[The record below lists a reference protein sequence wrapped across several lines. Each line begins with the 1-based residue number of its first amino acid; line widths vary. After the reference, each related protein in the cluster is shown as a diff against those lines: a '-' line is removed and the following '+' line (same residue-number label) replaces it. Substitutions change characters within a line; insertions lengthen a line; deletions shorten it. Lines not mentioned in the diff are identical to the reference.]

1 MATTAQSIEKAHL
14 RIKTY
19 RKTDAL
25 QRLLEEQLFLLAQKP
40 HLQPGQAGYV
50 EGEETPNPLYQ
61 EMTPSTRLSMRLSLA
76 RELRSHLPLR
86 EAEQRVDELEAQLGE
101 LLQVIQTNAPY
112 LLQGNVGGGNGQS
125 NLH

>member
-1 MATTAQSIEKAHL
+1 MATTAQSIEKAYL
-14 RIKTY
+14 RVQKY
-19 RKTDAL
+19 RKTEAL
-25 QRLLEEQLFLLAQKP
+25 QRFLEEQLFFLTQQKC
-40 HLQPGQAGYV
+40 LQPGQDGYV
-50 EGEETPNPLYQ
+50 EGEETPNPLYV
-61 EMTPSTRLSMRLSLA
+61 EMTAKERIATRLNLA

-112 LLQGNVGGGNGQS
+112 LLQGSVGGGDGQP

>member
-1 MATTAQSIEKAHL
+1 MATTAQSVE
-14 RIKTY
+14 KTY
-19 RKTDAL
+19 LRVQKYRKPEAL
-25 QRLLEEQLFLLAQKP
+25 QRFLEEQVFLLTQQKY
-40 HLQPGQAGYV
+40 LQPGQDGYV
-50 EGEETPNPLYQ
+50 EGEETPNPLYV
-61 EMTPSTRLSMRLSLA
+61 EMTAKERIATRLTLA

-112 LLQGNVGGGNGQS
+112 LLQGNGGRGNGQS

>member
-1 MATTAQSIEKAHL
+1 MATAAQSVKKGHF
-14 RIKTY
+14 RVQRY
-19 RKTDAL
+19 RKSEAL
-25 QRLLEEQLFLLAQKP
+25 QRLLEEDLFLLAQQKY
-40 HLQPGQAGYV
+40 LQPGQKGYV
-50 EGEETPNPLYQ
+50 EGEETPNPLYV
-61 EMTPSTRLSMRLSLA
+61 ETTAKERIAMRLSLA

-112 LLQGNVGGGNGQS
+112 LLQGNGGRGNGQS